1 MNNIVEPGL
10 HERFEKM
17 RTLEEGKRIIQSVN
31 FSKQTINKVFNFIK
45 GHMVLLEKNLKIN
58 NDSVI
63 RMNQEKLAEQN
74 SQLILEERD
83 LINNNDPQN
92 LKIKIG

>member
-1 MNNIVEPGL
+1 
-10 HERFEKM
+10 
-17 RTLEEGKRIIQSVN
+17 
-31 FSKQTINKVFNFIK
+31 
-45 GHMVLLEKNLKIN
+45 MVLLEKNLKIN

>member
-1 MNNIVEPGL
+1 
-10 HERFEKM
+10 
-17 RTLEEGKRIIQSVN
+17 
-31 FSKQTINKVFNFIK
+31 
-45 GHMVLLEKNLKIN
+45 MVLLEKNLKIN

-63 RMNQEKLAEQN
+63 RINQEKLAEQN

>member
-1 MNNIVEPGL
+1 
-10 HERFEKM
+10 
-17 RTLEEGKRIIQSVN
+17 
-31 FSKQTINKVFNFIK
+31 
-45 GHMVLLEKNLKIN
+45 MVLLEKNLKIN

-63 RMNQEKLAEQN
+63 RINQEELAEQN

>member
-1 MNNIVEPGL
+1 
-10 HERFEKM
+10 
-17 RTLEEGKRIIQSVN
+17 
-31 FSKQTINKVFNFIK
+31 
-45 GHMVLLEKNLKIN
+45 MVLLEKNLKIN

-63 RMNQEKLAEQN
+63 RINQEKLAEQN
-74 SQLILEERD
+74 LQLILEERD